1 MQCTNHLSSL
11 IPDGIWYNV
20 IQCDT
25 LWCNIWLLVWS
36 KHYFM
41 SVGWCRVVVL
51 KVCVLECE
59 DLLLVVLC
67 LLATLRQVF
76 LCTLN
81 GLGQIGLGKDQA
93 KDSPNLL
100 HRTSPCVTGTLEF
113 KELSTHSSPWSS
125 MVASSTQSHS
135 TNVICRN
142 CHKFWSRCH
151 QDVVSVCDLFWM
163 FCANSFQV
171 VALFAHRSA
180 LLIEQ
185 CVPGTCHRPWR
196 RRGHSCFPVPRI
208 IYIYIGYNIYI

>member
-1 MQCTNHLSSL
+1 ME
-11 IPDGIWYNV
+11 Y
-20 IQCDT
+20 DT
-25 LWCNIWLLVWS
+25 IWCNIWLLVWS

-41 SVGWCRVVVL
+41 FVGWCRVVVL

-93 KDSPNLL
+93 KDSPNLILQCETMLDSEEFLLL

-113 KELSTHSSPWSS
+113 EELSTHSSPWSS

-142 CHKFWSRCH
+142 CHKFWSRCR
-151 QDVVSVCDLFWM
+151 VCLWFVLNVLCKSGLVSG
-163 FCANSFQV
+163 FCAVCPPQCSSHW
-171 VALFAHRSA
+171 AMRPWHMPSA
-180 LLIEQ
+180 LASA
-185 CVPGTCHRPWR
+185 RPQL
-196 RRGHSCFPVPRI
+196 FPCASDI
-208 IYIYIGYNIYI
+208 